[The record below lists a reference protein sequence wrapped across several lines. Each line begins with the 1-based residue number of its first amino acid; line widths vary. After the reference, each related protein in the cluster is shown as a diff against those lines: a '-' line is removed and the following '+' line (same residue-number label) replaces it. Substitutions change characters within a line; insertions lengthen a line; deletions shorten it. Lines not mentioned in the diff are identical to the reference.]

1 MNVALITGAS
11 SGMGKEFV
19 KLIDKEGCDEL
30 WLVARRKEALE
41 AIGRECTTPVRVFAL
56 DLLEEESADALLTE
70 ARSRGCAVTWLVN
83 SAGFGVFGE
92 NGKQPLAEQMRMI
105 DLNIKATVRLCNLFA
120 PIMPRGAHIV
130 NLGSASVFNPLPYF
144 NIYASTKAFILHYSR
159 GLAEEMKPYGVTVSV
174 LCPGWVRTEFFDHV
188 AAENKRAPRA
198 YRPMVEPDDVVRYCM
213 RKAKKGKA
221 VIVHGWYT
229 KLQHLFSK
237 IFPRRLL
244 IRLWLGML
252 SEPEGTNE

>member
-1 MNVALITGAS
+1 MDIALITGAS

-19 KLIDKEGCDEL
+19 KLIDNEGCDEL

-41 AIGRECTTPVRVFAL
+41 AIARECRTPARVFAL
-56 DLLEEESADALLTE
+56 DLLRDESIDALLAAVRE
-70 ARSRGCAVTWLVN
+70 NDCRVTWLVN

-92 NGKQPLAEQMRMI
+92 NGRQPLAVQNAMI
-105 DLNIKATVRLCNLFA
+105 DLNVTATVRMCNDFA
-120 PIMPRGAHIV
+120 QFMPRGAHII

-144 NIYASTKAFILHYSR
+144 NVYASTKAFILHYSR
-159 GLAEEMKPYGVTVSV
+159 GLAEEMKPRGVTVSV

-188 AAENKRAPRA
+188 RDETERSPRE

-213 RKAKKGKA
+213 KNAKKGKV

-237 IFPRRLL
+237 VFPRRLL

-252 SEPEGTNE
+252 DEPKK